1 MDRLI
6 SLQAAIDAVQHAFD
20 RKTLLNSF
28 VRKVAV
34 DALKTL
40 PSAQPEERTE
50 KRTETHACDCVSR
63 QEVLDLIEMSMNDLE
78 YDNEN
83 EELQYAVR
91 SLPSAKLNFDMTTKI
106 DKAYDDGY
114 KAGYLQAKHD
124 WGDKDE

>member
-6 SLQAAIDAVQHAFD
+6 SLQAAIDVVTKHYRAFD
-20 RKTLLNSF
+20 NDLLELI
-28 VRKVAV
+28 VYEMKR
-34 DALKTL
+34 L

-83 EELQYAVR
+83 EELQYAIR
-91 SLPSAKLNFDMTTKI
+91 SLPSVKLNFDMTTKI